1 MDPGPYRYCMKRFV
15 GGMDGGVNAADRCVT
30 FTFTTFNQ
38 GLGSETTP
46 RTTSLHFALAVTSE
60 AISR

>member
-1 MDPGPYRYCMKRFV
+1 MKRFV
-15 GGMDGGVNAADRCVT
+15 GGMDGGVNAADRCVI